1 MAHPICGIDVG
12 AFSIKFVVFEIGFR
26 QTVFRGAFE
35 EMINEGPA
43 PLMERQVEALR
54 EGLSRVSSDA
64 TLYLALPGDALSI
77 RTLELPFTDQRK
89 IDQVIGYEL
98 EGQIVY
104 SLEDVVFDHVVV
116 RSGDDG
122 SSVLAVAARRDV
134 VAAWLDALKGKGID
148 PTGALRGSGRVSRA

>member
-12 AFSIKFVVFEIGFR
+12 AFSIKLVVFEVGFR

-35 EMINEGPA
+35 EMINEGPE
-43 PLMERQVEALR
+43 PLLARQVAALR

-77 RTLELPFTDQRK
+77 RSLDLPFTDQRK

-98 EGQIVY
+98 EGQIQ
-104 SLEDVVFDHVVV
+104 
-116 RSGDDG
+116 
-122 SSVLAVAARRDV
+122 
-134 VAAWLDALKGKGID
+134 
-148 PTGALRGSGRVSRA
+148 RAD

>member
-54 EGLSRVSSDA
+54 EYTLGDYWVLYAVQSDA
-64 TLYLALPGDALSI
+64 VVFLSI
-77 RTLELPFTDQRK
+77 RSARER
-89 IDQVIGYEL
+89 GYRL
-98 EGQIVY
+98 
-104 SLEDVVFDHVVV
+104 
-116 RSGDDG
+116 
-122 SSVLAVAARRDV
+122 
-134 VAAWLDALKGKGID
+134 
-148 PTGALRGSGRVSRA
+148 